1 MYELTWDP
9 EIVEKKRS
17 NKLAYNQDL
26 IQLQRT
32 LVVKVELNC

>member
-1 MYELTWDP
+1 MNSYAIP
-9 EIVEKKRS
+9 RNSREKRGS

-32 LVVKVELNC
+32 IVVKVELDC